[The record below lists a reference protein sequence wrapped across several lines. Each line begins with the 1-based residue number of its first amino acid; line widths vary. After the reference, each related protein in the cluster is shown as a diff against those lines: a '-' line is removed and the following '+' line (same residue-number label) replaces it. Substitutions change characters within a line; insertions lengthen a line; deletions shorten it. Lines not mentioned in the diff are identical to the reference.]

1 MRALPR
7 VLFLMALS
15 FCAQAAQS
23 GGPGQTS
30 ASTPVSTPASAA
42 AQLPAQLPT
51 QAAAPAPAQASVES
65 FSPEGE
71 VRQVRQVTARF
82 TQPMVAFGDPRGA
95 DPFIID
101 CPAKG
106 KGRWIDGAN
115 WSYDFDADLPG
126 ATACRFTLRDDSRD
140 LAGKPLGGQRAF
152 AFTTGGPA
160 VVRTRPYEG
169 SGQVDENQI
178 FVLALDAQ
186 VAPASIARHAW
197 CRAEGINEK
206 IPLRVLEGEERERI
220 RVVQRDFI
228 DGHLGRWFKA
238 RGRSWRDNVPLSGE
252 LPLAVVQCRRTLPPN
267 KEIALMWGKGVAAPN
282 GIATTDDQQLDF
294 RTRPDFTVSARCE
307 RVNARAGCVPF
318 LPVRVGFSAPVAL
331 QDAQAIALEGPGGK
345 RYPAKFDD
353 EHAGYVTGMSF
364 AGPFPERA
372 ELRLLLPPS
381 LKDDAGRSPVLR
393 AKTKLILRT
402 DRQPPLVKFA
412 APFGIIEARGD
423 RMLPVTVRNVEP
435 ALATAVRTSGA
446 SQRVSREEDVLA
458 WMRKAGSGQYH
469 SLDEQVLGKGAEGSI
484 ERFALPKPNGRRAF
498 EVIGIPLRKPGFYVV
513 ELSSPQL
520 GAALNDKG
528 KRAYVHTA
536 ALVTNLAAHFKHGAS
551 SSLVWVTSL
560 DKGRPV
566 AGAQVAVRD
575 CAGKPLWSGSTDAS
589 GVARI
594 RQELRAS
601 RCKSGGGFFV
611 TARSGEDFTFTLSEW
626 QRGIESWRYN
636 VSTEGVDTDSRLV
649 ATVFDRTL
657 LRAGETVHM
666 KHFLRR
672 RVAAGIALVRA
683 GDKAPQNVSRWAD
696 DEADQAGEGAA
707 DDKGP
712 LPAKGWLV
720 HGGSGEKVAFAL
732 RWDAGGAALGEWKI
746 PVEAKLGEY
755 QVVIGGQ
762 VAGEF
767 RVEQFRVPTMK
778 ALLKGPSGPVV
789 AARGVSIDAQ
799 VNYLSGGPAGLAPV
813 KLRTVLE
820 YGGAAFPGYEGFAF
834 AADDVKEGIERE
846 GTGYNEDGYDDGY
859 EGGEAPDEQ
868 ANTAEGSEAAA
879 NAARTQSATL
889 DRNGGA
895 RIAVR
900 DLPPIDGPRTLL
912 AELSYQDA
920 NGETLTTATRVSLFP
935 SEVMLGIKTVSW
947 LNKEPIK
954 LQAVVVDVHGKPVAG
969 RQVEV
974 DLFQRTSY
982 AHRRR
987 LVGGFYAYENS
998 SEIKRIGAACS
1009 GQTDARGLLACEVAA
1024 PVQGNLILRA
1034 RTQDADGRAVVSH
1047 TEAWA
1052 GAGAEA
1058 RDDNWFEVDDNDRI
1072 DLLPAKPRF
1081 EPGEDA
1087 RFQVRAPFR
1096 SGTVLVTVEREG
1108 ILETWVRRFSAKDPT
1123 ISVPIKGSYAPNV
1136 FVSAMVVRGRV
1147 AGVQPTALVDLGKPA
1162 YKLGIAEVKVGW
1174 AAHELKVAVSTD
1186 KEVYKVRDRAQVRV
1200 KVTRLDGKAL
1210 PAGAEV
1216 ALAAVDAGLLELM
1229 PNESWKLLEAMMRQR
1244 SLQVQTSTAQMQ
1256 VVGKRHFGRK
1266 AVAHGGGGG
1275 RGMSRE
1281 LFETLLLWQGKVKLD
1296 AKGEA
1301 ALPVPL
1307 NDSLTSFRIVAVAN
1321 AGAGMFGTGA
1331 TDIRST
1337 QDLMLMSG
1345 LPPLVREGDRLR
1357 AGFTLRNASER
1368 SLQVQLSASV
1378 SADGGQARAQA
1389 PQNVRLEPGESREV
1403 GWDLT
1408 VPQAQAL
1415 RWQVDARTG
1424 EGGIGDS
1431 LRIVQKVTAAVPVR
1445 VMQATLLQLDAPKT
1459 IPVARPQ
1466 DALPGHGGIRTT
1478 FTPRLAGSMAGVR
1491 DYMAAYPYT
1500 CFEQNTS
1507 RAVALRDA
1515 KMWESLAAT
1524 LPAHL
1529 DSDGMLKYFASMLEG
1544 SDSLT
1549 AYVLSVTSEAGYA
1562 IAPEQRERMEA
1573 ALVAFVEGKLTR
1585 GQSLRSGDLAVR
1597 KLAALEA
1604 LSRTQEVRDAW
1615 LESIRIEPNLWPTS
1629 AVLDWYLV
1637 LQRTPGLAE
1646 HDNRM
1651 AQAERILRARL
1662 TLAGTT
1668 MGFSTEAGDDWWWL
1682 MASPDVNANRLLLAM
1697 LDNPSWQGDMGR
1709 LARGALGRQQ
1719 RGRWNTTLANAWG
1732 VLAMEK
1738 FSDKFEAAPVTG
1750 KSSAVLAANAGNAGT
1765 SASPAAWSGAV
1776 PATVLQA
1783 WPQAGSGQLTL
1794 RHEGGG
1800 KPWATVQSLAA
1811 VPLKAPL
1818 SAGYRIKRTVTPVEQ
1833 AKQGAWSRGDVYRV
1847 NLVIDAQSDM
1857 TWVVVDDPIPASA
1870 SILGSGLGGD
1880 SQLAGGGRRSG
1891 GRGGD
1896 AWGGGGWSY
1905 GGLEYE
1911 ERTHG
1916 AFRAYYSFVPKGQ
1929 FSIEYTVR
1937 LNNAGNFSLP
1947 PTRVEAMYNPETF
1960 GELPNPALAVGP

>member
-7 VLFLMALS
+7 VLFLMAFS
-15 FCAQAAQS
+15 SCAQLAQAQAPTAAQQPAQEPAQQPAKQQPQKPQKPAQAP
-23 GGPGQTS
+23 PG
-30 ASTPVSTPASAA
+30 AAAPASAA
-42 AQLPAQLPT
+42 SSGSASASAP
-51 QAAAPAPAQASVES
+51 AAAPTVVES
-65 FSPEGE
+65 FSPEGQ
-71 VRQVRQVTARF
+71 VRKVRQVTARF

-95 DPFIID
+95 DPFAID
-101 CPAKG
+101 CMAKG
-106 KGRWIDGAN
+106 KGRWIDGTT

-126 ATACRFTLRDDSRD
+126 AVGCRFTLHENSRD
-140 LAGKPLGGQRAF
+140 LAGQPLGGQRVF
-152 AFTTGGPA
+152 AFSTGGPA
-160 VVRTRPYEG
+160 VARTQPYEG
-169 SGQVDENQI
+169 SSSIDENQV

-186 VAPASIARHAW
+186 VAPGTIERHAW
-197 CRAEGINEK
+197 CRADGINEK
-206 IPLRVLEGEERERI
+206 IPVRVLDGEERERI
-220 RVVQRDFI
+220 RDTQRGFI
-228 DGHLGRWFKA
+228 DGHISRWFKA
-238 RGRSWRDNVPLSGE
+238 RGRTWRSEAQMKAPLSGD
-252 LPLAVVQCRRTLPPN
+252 LPLAVLQCRRTLPAD
-267 KEIALMWGKGVAAPN
+267 KKVALMWGKGMAAPN
-282 GIATTDDQQLDF
+282 GIATTEDQELNF
-294 RTRPDFTVSARCE
+294 ETRADFTISMGCD

-318 LPVRVGFSAPVAL
+318 LPLRVGFSAPVAL
-331 QDAQAIALEGPGGK
+331 KDAKAIALEGPGGK
-345 RYPAKFDD
+345 RFPAKFD
-353 EHAGYVTGMSF
+353 EEERGFVTAISF

-372 ELRLLLPPS
+372 DLRLLLPPD
-381 LKDDAGRSPVLR
+381 LKDDAGRRPVLR
-393 AKTKLILRT
+393 AKNGLVLRT

-423 RMLPVTVRNVEP
+423 HMLPVTVRNVEP
-435 ALATAVRTSGA
+435 ALATAVRSSGA
-446 SQRVSREEDVLA
+446 SLRVSQDEDVIT
-458 WMRKAGSGQYH
+458 WMRRLNGSPTQHWDPRDQYGS
-469 SLDEQVLGKGAEGSI
+469 SLEKQVLGKGANGNV

-520 GAALNDKG
+520 GAALIDKG
-528 KRAYVHTA
+528 KTAYVHTG
-536 ALVTNLAAHFKHGAS
+536 ALVTNMAAHFKFGAA

-560 DKGRPV
+560 DKGRQVP
-566 AGAQVAVRD
+566 GAQVAVRD
-575 CAGKPLWSGSTDAS
+575 CAGKPLWNGTTDAN
-589 GVARI
+589 GIARI
-594 RQELRAS
+594 RQELRPAA
-601 RCKSGGGFFV
+601 CKGGGGFFV
-611 TARSGEDFTFTLSEW
+611 SARSGEDFTFTLSDW
-626 QRGIESWRYN
+626 QRGIESWRFN
-636 VSTEGVDTDSRLV
+636 FSTASVDADSRLV

-672 RVAAGIALVRA
+672 RVPAGFALVRP
-683 GDKAPQNVSRWAD
+683 GDKPPREVPEWPVE
-696 DEADQAGEGAA
+696 EASE
-707 DDKGP
+707 DKAP
-712 LPAKGWLV
+712 LPAKAWLV
-720 HGGSGEKVAFAL
+720 HSGSGEKLTFPL
-732 RWDAGGAALGEWKI
+732 RWSSGSAHGEWKI
-746 PVEAKLGEY
+746 PQEAKLGQY

-778 ALLKGPSGPVV
+778 AILKGPSEPVV

-799 VNYLSGGPAGLAPV
+799 VNYLNGGPAGLAPV
-813 KLRTVLE
+813 KLRTVIE
-820 YGGAAFPGYEGFAF
+820 GGGASFKGFEGFAF
-834 AADDVKEGIERE
+834 GAGDVKEGVERE
-846 GTGYNEDGYDDGY
+846 GSGYSMDDY
-859 EGGEAPDEQ
+859 SEEAEEEGGE
-868 ANTAEGSEAAA
+868 EGGPAQEAGAGTG
-879 NAARTQSATL
+879 AARTQNVTL

-920 NGETLTTATRVSLFP
+920 NGETLSTSTRVSLLA
-935 SEVMLGIKTVSW
+935 SELMVGIKAGSW
-947 LNKEPIK
+947 LNKEPVK
-954 LQAVVVDVHGKPVAG
+954 LQAAVVDAQGKPVAG
-969 RQVEV
+969 REVEV
-974 DLFQRTSY
+974 DVFERVSY

-998 SEIKRIGAACS
+998 SEVKRVGSACS
-1009 GQTDARGLLACEVAA
+1009 GRTDDKGLLACEVAPPA
-1024 PVQGNLILRA
+1024 QGNLILRA
-1034 RTQDADGRAVVSH
+1034 RTTDLDGRALVTH
-1047 TEAWA
+1047 TDVWA
-1052 GAGAEA
+1052 GE
-1058 RDDNWFEVDDNDRI
+1058 REDNWFEASDNDRI
-1072 DLLPAKPRF
+1072 DLLPVKPRF
-1081 EPGEDA
+1081 EPGEEA

-1096 SGTVLVTVEREG
+1096 SATVLVTVEREG
-1108 ILETWVRRFSAKDPT
+1108 ILETYVRRFSAKNPV

-1136 FVSAMVVRGRV
+1136 YVSAMLVRGRV

-1162 YKLGIAEVKVGW
+1162 YKLGIAEVQVGW
-1174 AAHELKVAVSTD
+1174 AAHELKVQVSSD
-1186 KEVYKVRDRAQVRV
+1186 KDVYKVRERAQVRI
-1200 KVTRLDGKAL
+1200 KVTRADGKAP

-1216 ALAAVDAGLLELM
+1216 ALAAVDVGLLELM

-1275 RGMSRE
+1275 RGVSRE

-1301 ALPVPL
+1301 TLPVPL
-1307 NDSLTSFRIVAVAN
+1307 NDSLTGFRIVAVAN
-1321 AGAGMFGTGA
+1321 AGAGMFGTGS

-1368 SLQVQLSASV
+1368 SLQVQLKASV
-1378 SADGGQARAQA
+1378 SADGAAAKAQA
-1389 PQNVRLEPGESREV
+1389 PQDLTLAPGESREV
-1403 GWDLT
+1403 GWDYA
-1408 VPQAQAL
+1408 VPQARAL
-1415 RWQVDARTG
+1415 RWQVDARTDG
-1424 EGGIGDS
+1424 FSDS
-1431 LRIVQKVTAAVPVR
+1431 IRIEQKVSAAVPVR
-1445 VMQATLLQLDAPKT
+1445 TLQATLLQLDAPKT
-1459 IPVARPQ
+1459 IPVARPV
-1466 DALPGHGGIRTT
+1466 DALPGYGGIRTT
-1478 FTPRLAGSMAGVR
+1478 FTPRLAGSMPGVR
-1491 DYMAAYPYT
+1491 DYMSAYPYT

-1507 RAVALRDA
+1507 RAVALRDE
-1515 KMWESLAAT
+1515 KMWAGLAAT

-1529 DSDGMLKYFASMLEG
+1529 DGDGLLKYFATMQQG

-1549 AYVLSVTSEAGYA
+1549 AYVLSVTSEAGYE
-1562 IAPEQRERMEA
+1562 IDPEQRASMEA
-1573 ALVAFVEGKLTR
+1573 GLVAFVEGRITR
-1585 GQSLRSGDLAVR
+1585 GYSVRSGDLAVR

-1604 LSRTQEVRDAW
+1604 LSRTQEVRGEW

-1637 LQRTPGLAE
+1637 LQRAANLA
-1646 HDNRM
+1646 DR
-1651 AQAERILRARL
+1651 ASRLSQAERILRARL

-1668 MGFSTEAGDDWWWL
+1668 MGFSTEASDDWWWL

-1697 LDNPSWQGDMGR
+1697 LDNPAWQRDMGR

-1719 RGRWNTTLANAWG
+1719 RGHWNTTLANAWG

-1738 FSDKFEAAPVTG
+1738 FSDKFESAPVTG
-1750 KSSAVLAANAGNAGT
+1750 KSSAVLAGANNTA
-1765 SASPAAWSGAV
+1765 PAANWSGSA

-1783 WPQAGSGQLTL
+1783 WPQAGNGTLTL

-1818 SAGYRIKRTVTPVEQ
+1818 NAGYRIARSVTPVEQ
-1833 AKQGAWSRGDVYRV
+1833 AKKGAWSRGDVYRV
-1847 NLVIDAQSDM
+1847 KLTVDAQSDM
-1857 TWVVVDDPIPASA
+1857 SWVVVDDPIPASA

-1880 SQLAGGGRRSG
+1880 SALARESSG
-1891 GRGGD
+1891 GR
-1896 AWGGGGWSY
+1896 AWP
-1905 GGLEYE
+1905 EYQ

-1916 AFRAYYSFVPKGQ
+1916 AFRTYYAWVPKGE

-1960 GELPNPALAVGP
+1960 GELPNPAVTVGP

>member
-15 FCAQAAQS
+15 FCVQTAQS
-23 GGPGQTS
+23 Q
-30 ASTPVSTPASAA
+30 TPASAPA
-42 AQLPAQLPT
+42 STPALATAQTA
-51 QAAAPAPAQASVES
+51 VES

-82 TQPMVAFGDPRGA
+82 SQPMVAFGDPRGL
-95 DPFIID
+95 DPFTID

-106 KGRWIDGAN
+106 KGRWIDATN

-126 ATACRFTLRDDSRD
+126 ASACRFTLRADSRD

-169 SGQVDENQI
+169 SGHVDENQI

-220 RVVQRDFI
+220 RAVQSDFI
-228 DGHLGRWFKA
+228 DAHLARWFKA
-238 RGRSWRDNVPLSGE
+238 RGRTWRDNAPLSGE

-282 GIATTDDQQLDF
+282 GIATTEDQQLDF
-294 RTRPDFTVSARCE
+294 GTRPDFTISASCE

-331 QDAQAIALEGPGGK
+331 KDAQAIALEGPGGK
-345 RYPAKFDD
+345 RFPAKFED

-372 ELRLLLPPS
+372 ELRLLLPPG

-393 AKTKLILRT
+393 TKTKLVLRT
-402 DRQPPLVKFA
+402 DRQPPLVKFS

-458 WMRKAGSGQYH
+458 WMRKVGGGQYY
-469 SLDEQVLGKGAEGSI
+469 SLDKQVLGKAVEGSI
-484 ERFALPKPNGRRAF
+484 ERFSLPKPNGRRAF

-528 KRAYVHTA
+528 KKAYVHTA
-536 ALVTNLAAHFKHGAS
+536 ALVTNLAAHFKHGAA

-594 RQELRAS
+594 PKELRPS
-601 RCKSGGGFFV
+601 SCKSGGGFFV

-636 VSTEGVDTDSRLV
+636 VSTEGVDSDSRLV

-683 GDKAPQNVSRWAD
+683 GDKAPPNVSRWTD
-696 DEADQAGEGAA
+696 GEESEGKDNAP

-712 LPAKGWLV
+712 LPARGWLV
-720 HGGSGEKVAFAL
+720 HGGSGEKVGFAL

-746 PVEAKLGEY
+746 PLEAKLGEY
-755 QVVIGGQ
+755 QVLIGGQ

-799 VNYLSGGPAGLAPV
+799 VNYLSGGPAGMAPV

-820 YGGAAFPGYEGFAF
+820 YGGASFPGFEGFAF
-834 AADDVKEGIERE
+834 AAGDVKEGIARE
-846 GTGYNEDGYDDGY
+846 GSGYNEDGYDDAG
-859 EGGEAPDEQ
+859 EGGEAPDGEGNEGG
-868 ANTAEGSEAAA
+868 NTAEGSEAAA

-920 NGETLTTATRVSLFP
+920 NGETLTTSTRVNLFP
-935 SEVMLGIKTVSW
+935 SEVMLGIKTISW

-969 RQVEV
+969 QQVEV

-982 AHRRR
+982 SHRRR

-998 SEIKRIGAACS
+998 SEVKRIGAACS
-1009 GQTDARGLLACEVAA
+1009 GRTDARGLLACEVAA

-1034 RTQDADGRAVVSH
+1034 RTQDADGRAVVTH

-1052 GAGAEA
+1052 GAGARDDA
-1058 RDDNWFEVDDNDRI
+1058 RDDNWFEVSDNDRI

-1174 AAHELKVAVSTD
+1174 AAHELKVEVGTD

-1200 KVTRLDGKAL
+1200 KVTRLDGKPL

-1229 PNESWKLLEAMMRQR
+1229 PNESWKLLDAMMRQR

-1281 LFETLLLWQGKVKLD
+1281 LFETLLLWQGKVRLD

-1301 ALPVPL
+1301 TLPVPL
-1307 NDSLTSFRIVAVAN
+1307 NDSLTRFRIVAVAS
-1321 AGAGMFGTGA
+1321 AGAGMFGTGSA
-1331 TDIRST
+1331 DIRST

-1378 SADGGQARAQA
+1378 SADGAQARAQA

-1424 EGGIGDS
+1424 EGPGDS

-1466 DALPGHGGIRTT
+1466 DALPGYGGIRTT

-1515 KMWESLAAT
+1515 KMWEGLAAT

-1529 DSDGMLKYFASMLEG
+1529 DSDGMLKYFASMREG

-1573 ALVAFVEGKLTR
+1573 AMVAFVEGKLTR

-1615 LESIRIEPNLWPTS
+1615 LESVRIEPNLWPTS

-1646 HDNRM
+1646 HATRL

-1668 MGFSTEAGDDWWWL
+1668 MGFSTEASDDWWWL

-1738 FSDKFEAAPVTG
+1738 FSNKFEAAPVTG
-1750 KSSAVLAANAGNAGT
+1750 KSSAVLAGASNAN
-1765 SASPAAWSGAV
+1765 PAAWSGAV

-1833 AKQGAWSRGDVYRV
+1833 AKKGAWSRGDVYRV
-1847 NLVIDAQSDM
+1847 SLVIDAQADM

-1891 GRGGD
+1891 GG
-1896 AWGGGGWSY
+1896 WGGGGWGW

-1960 GELPNPALAVGP
+1960 GELPNPALAVGQ